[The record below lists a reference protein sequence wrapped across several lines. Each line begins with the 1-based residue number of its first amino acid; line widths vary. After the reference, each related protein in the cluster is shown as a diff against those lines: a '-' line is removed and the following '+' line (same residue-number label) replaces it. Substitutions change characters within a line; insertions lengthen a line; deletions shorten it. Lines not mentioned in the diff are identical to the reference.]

1 MVEEKL
7 EIIQAFPG
15 LEALDIDLRKVRVDR
30 VQVS

>member
-1 MVEEKL
+1 MGEEKL

-15 LEALDIDLRKVRVDR
+15 LEALDIDLRKVGVDQ

>member
-15 LEALDIDLRKVRVDR
+15 LEALDIDLRKVGVDL